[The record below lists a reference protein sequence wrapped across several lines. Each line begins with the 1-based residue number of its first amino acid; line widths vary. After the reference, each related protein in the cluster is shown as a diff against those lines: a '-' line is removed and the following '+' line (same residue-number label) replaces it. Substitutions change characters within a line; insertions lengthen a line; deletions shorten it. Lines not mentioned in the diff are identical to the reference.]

1 MSRLPQFQGGER
13 RVESGLKI
21 RSQDLIAEPSPMRSA
36 KLRLHHHS
44 TQAPKF
50 PSRAAGTTRRR
61 LHTAKMGGPNLEVFK
76 VRKKCFYTVLRIR
89 CKSDY
94 INSSNYTPLTLLRM
108 H

>member
-1 MSRLPQFQGGER
+1 MPRLPQLQGGER
-13 RVESGLKI
+13 RMESRLKI
-21 RSQDLIAEPSPMRSA
+21 RSQSPIAEPSPMRSA

-76 VRKKCFYTVLRIR
+76 VRKKCFYNVLRIR

-94 INSSNYTPLTLLRM
+94 INSSHCTPPTLSRM